1 MVSFIWAKRLLN
13 GGLLN
18 VCLLHAPSELGV
30 SLGIAI
36 LQQGDGVHV
45 RTRRPLVVGG
55 ESDTLRGGL
64 PRLR

>member
-45 RTRRPLVVGG
+45 RTRRPLVVGD